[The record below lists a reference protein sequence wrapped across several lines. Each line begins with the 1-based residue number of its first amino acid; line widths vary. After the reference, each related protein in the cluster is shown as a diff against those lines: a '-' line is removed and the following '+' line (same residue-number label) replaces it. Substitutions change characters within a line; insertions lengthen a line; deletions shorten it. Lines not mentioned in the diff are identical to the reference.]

1 MKISSWNGVTGNW
14 RNAGNWSNGVPRAS
28 KEADIT
34 VAGSYTVN
42 VKSGSTAAAAAV
54 VLDATGATLAVG
66 GSLSVGGTFDLKAGT
81 LALAPGGVL
90 HAGTLV
96 MDGGALSSQ
105 GGTLDGV
112 NIVGPLVLSADFESL
127 LVTNGLTATASGGGA
142 GLITLQG
149 KDAYLDFIGNQT
161 FDNATL
167 VFDNS
172 TIFGAAVIG
181 TGVLTIG
188 ANAILTTTDAGPSA
202 TIGGRTVINN
212 GTFIAA
218 ASHVLGS
225 FTINAKNFVN
235 SGLIEVDELLQGKD
249 RSFSNGATGVIDIG
263 NGANA
268 WFDGAFVNQGT
279 ISVGAGSNLFLLG
292 SYSLADLGVIANA
305 GSIDLRG
312 TLLNQGS
319 TITLGAGALAG
330 NVLITGIVSGGTV
343 IAGANGGQL
352 QGATLDGV
360 TYQGNLNLGGQFSG
374 LTVTNGLSVVTAQG
388 KEPGKVFITGAGAA
402 LMFDGSQTF
411 DNAVVHL
418 GGGGLSGDSL
428 VVLASKGHENTLTL
442 GANLTVVSD
451 AAGYARLSG
460 GFTRGVTHLI
470 NDGTIRA
477 SASAS
482 GAQFQI
488 DTSTFTNNGQIFV
501 VNGEQLSLSND
512 VSITNTGTISVDSGK
527 LAIGRSNG
535 IVVFSNSGVISV
547 SQLGSLS
554 LTINFTIASL
564 GNIVDAGIFV
574 IDGTLDNSGQ
584 TLQLGTGPIF
594 GGVQTV
600 LGGGGLI
607 SGGVVSLGTG
617 NLAYNFGHLAN
628 LTFEGA
634 VDLGM
639 ADTGLNLDGGVVFT
653 GADGTGP
660 GVINLTGA
668 RSTLQFYDP
677 TGVNSNGIDNV
688 TINVGNAT
696 GADTIEVL
704 SYGRK
709 VQTITFGAGTNI
721 ISNSDGALVV
731 MTSQF
736 LRPDILVN
744 HGNITAAA
752 AGGLFTTTFKVFEND
767 GHVTVSNGDTFVLK
781 GELTGTGQISVG
793 GGGVVSVGSVGAHQ
807 TVAFADAAGTL
818 KLTGP
823 ASFAATISDA
833 TIGDV
838 IDLINTSA
846 TAANVNSHDQLVITN
861 NGATVATLQLVGDYS
876 HTAFNV
882 GGDGAGGT
890 AITLAAG
897 PSVQGMSQA
906 MAGLGGSTAAIA
918 APAAAALL
926 QSPMPMLART
936 F

>member
-127 LVTNGLTATASGGGA
+127 LITNGLTATASGGGA
-142 GLITLQG
+142 GLITLRG
-149 KDAYLDFIGNQT
+149 EDAYLDFIGNQT
-161 FDNATL
+161 FNNATL

-181 TGVLTIG
+181 TGVLTFG

-202 TIGGRTVINN
+202 TIGGKTVINN

-225 FTINAKNFVN
+225 FTINATNFVN
-235 SGLIEVDELLQGKD
+235 NGLIEVDELLQGKD
-249 RSFSNGATGVIDIG
+249 RSFSNGATGVMNIG

-268 WFDGAFVNQGT
+268 WIDGAFVNHGA

-292 SYSLADLGVIANA
+292 SYSLADLGVIANS

-330 NVLITGIVSGGTV
+330 NVLITGVVSGGTV
-343 IAGANGGQL
+343 VAGANGGQL

-360 TYQGNLNLGGQFSG
+360 TYQGNLNLGGNFSA

-388 KEPGKVFITGAGAA
+388 NGRGKVFITGAGAA
-402 LMFDGSQTF
+402 LMFDGSQTL

-418 GGGGLSGDSL
+418 GGGGVSGDSL
-428 VVLASKGHENTLTL
+428 VVLASKGHETTLTL

-451 AAGYARLSG
+451 TTGDAHLTG
-460 GFTRGVTHLI
+460 GFTRGVTHLV
-470 NDGTIRA
+470 NDGTILAA
-477 SASAS
+477 SFE
-482 GAQFQI
+482 AQFQI
-488 DTSTFTNNGQIFV
+488 ATDTFTNNGQIFV
-501 VNGEQLSLSND
+501 VDGEQLSIS
-512 VSITNTGTISVDSGK
+512 SGIGITNAGTISVESGK
-527 LAIGRSNG
+527 LTIGQGNG
-535 IVVFSNSGVISV
+535 NATFSNTGVINV
-547 SQLGSLS
+547 SQLAS
-554 LTINFTIASL
+554 LTLSVNFTVASL
-564 GNIVDAGIFV
+564 GNIVDAGVFV
-574 IDGTLDNSGQ
+574 IGGTLDNSGQ

-600 LGGGGLI
+600 LGGDGLI

-634 VDLGM
+634 VDLGT

-668 RSTLQFYDP
+668 RATLQFYDP
-677 TGVNSNGIDNV
+677 TGVNGNGIDNV

-696 GADTIEVL
+696 GADTIDIL

-709 VQTITFGAGTNI
+709 AQTLTLGAGTNI
-721 ISNSDGALVV
+721 ISNSDGAQVV

-736 LRPDILVN
+736 LFPDILVS

-752 AGGLFTTTFKVFEND
+752 AGGIFTATFKVFEND
-767 GHVTVSNGDTFVLK
+767 GHVTVSNGDTFVLN

-793 GGGVVSVGSVGAHQ
+793 GGGVVSLGAVGAHQ
-807 TVAFADAAGTL
+807 TVAFADSAGTL